1 MWPMIAM
8 GLLLLLVAVA
18 AFWMGTRSSRSE
30 SAAAQAVMS
39 AAEAV
44 NRSSGATLDRAM
56 EQARLSE
63 RIGLLENQVQEQTES
78 ASKVVAAVDR
88 IESQVQLLLDT
99 MAARGMV
106 RRSPRQAGEV
116 ETTTT
121 SPPPPLPASRIPPA
135 KPVPRPADTP
145 SSAPPTPTG

>member
-8 GLLLLLVAVA
+8 GTLLLLVAVA

-30 SAAAQAVMS
+30 SEAAQAVMN

-44 NRSSGATLDRAM
+44 SRSSGATLDRAM
-56 EQARLSE
+56 EQARLAD

-121 SPPPPLPASRIPPA
+121 NPPPPMPVSRIPQA
-135 KPVPRPADTP
+135 KPAPRPADTP

>member
-1 MWPMIAM
+1 MWPMIAL
-8 GLLLLLVAVA
+8 GALLLLVAVA

-30 SAAAQAVMS
+30 SEAAQAVMN

-44 NRSSGATLDRAM
+44 NRSAGATLDRAM
-56 EQARLSE
+56 EQARLAD
-63 RIGLLENQVQEQTES
+63 RISLLESQVQEQTES
-78 ASKVVAAVDR
+78 ASDSLAAVAR

-116 ETTTT
+116 ETTT
-121 SPPPPLPASRIPPA
+121 SPPPPMPAARIPPA

>member
-1 MWPMIAM
+1 MWPMIEM
-8 GLLLLLVAVA
+8 RLMLLLVAAV

-30 SAAAQAVMS
+30 SEAAQAVMT

-44 NRSSGATLDRAM
+44 NRSSNATLDRAM
-56 EQARLSE
+56 EQARLAD
-63 RIGLLENQVQEQTES
+63 RIGLLESQVQEQTES

-135 KPVPRPADTP
+135 KPVPRPVDTP

>member
-8 GLLLLLVAVA
+8 GALLLLVAVA

-30 SAAAQAVMS
+30 SEAAQAVMN

-44 NRSSGATLDRAM
+44 NRSAGATLDRAM
-56 EQARLSE
+56 EQARMAE
-63 RIGLLENQVQEQTES
+63 RIGLLESQVQEQTAS
-78 ASKVVAAVDR
+78 AAKVVAAVDR

-121 SPPPPLPASRIPPA
+121 NPPPPMPVSRIPQA
-135 KPVPRPADTP
+135 KPAPRPADTP